1 MMIVKKLPKIETDL
15 EIKEAFKQLVVD
27 AGRTMIRQ
35 HLTVGTWGNCSARDP
50 ETGLIYIT
58 PSGMDYETIQPED
71 IVVLTDRLEIADGFR
86 VPSVEREMHVAAYNS
101 RPDVN
106 AVIHT
111 HPLYSTVLGV
121 NRMELPGI
129 SEDFVQIVGDKAVC
143 SEYALPGTS
152 ELAANVTK
160 TLGPERNAVLLP
172 NHGALCVGMDMKHA
186 LTVVEVTEKTAHIYI
201 MARSIGAPQLISM
214 EHILEMQDFA
224 RNRYGQR

>member
-1 MMIVKKLPKIETDL
+1 MIVKKLPRIDTDL
-15 EIKEAFKQLVVD
+15 EVKESFKQLVVET
-27 AGRTMIRQ
+27 GRTMIRQ

-71 IVVLTDRLEIADGFR
+71 IVVLTDRLEIVDGFR

-129 SEDFVQIVGDKAVC
+129 SEDFVQIVGDKAIC

-152 ELAANVTK
+152 ELAANASK
-160 TLGPERNAVLLP
+160 ALGPERNAVLLP
-172 NHGALCVGMDMKHA
+172 NHGALCVGTDMKHA
-186 LTVVEVTEKTAHIYI
+186 LTVVTVTEKAAHIYI
-201 MARSIGAPQLISM
+201 MARSIGEPRSISM
-214 EHILEMQDFA
+214 THIREMQDFA